1 MENINNNKNIQPLK
15 NRNKLVNNVQKTNKT
30 TKITSKNTNQYN
42 KTNQKELLS
51 GYIKTLLEIRR
62 NLPNIIKIIDKLIER
77 KASMLFPS
85 TTNFTC
91 TYNQTLSQVDK
102 VIDLTERKDKLLN
115 LHVITEEMLSCLNKN
130 EQKLLI
136 LKYTNKNKIID
147 IANEMKIT
155 ERSVY
160 RKVNSLINKIINY
173 LERKNWTTSFLNNQI
188 GNETWIKDLIIEKIN
203 EDKIKKSKNH
213 NKSSSSTIS

>member
-1 MENINNNKNIQPLK
+1 MENLIKTKINQPLKKCNKTTNNVQNITKNTIKINNN
-15 NRNKLVNNVQKTNKT
+15 
-30 TKITSKNTNQYN
+30 TKITN
-42 KTNQKELLS
+42 KINEKELIA

-85 TTNFTC
+85 TTNFAC

-102 VIDLTERKDKLLN
+102 VISLTERKDKLLN

-130 EQKLLI
+130 EQKLII
-136 LKYTNKNKIID
+136 LKYTNKIKISEIS
-147 IANEMKIT
+147 NEMKLT

-160 RKVNSLINKIINY
+160 RKVNSIINKITNY
-173 LERKNWTTSFLNNQI
+173 LERKNWTTSFLDNQI
-188 GNETWIKDLIIEKIN
+188 GNETWIKDLIFEKIKPTPSIN
-203 EDKIKKSKNH
+203 
-213 NKSSSSTIS
+213 STLI